1 MRAPEFWRGKS
12 AGAALLSAL
21 LSPLGHVYGCSVR
34 LREARA
40 KPARPKARVVCIG
53 NLTAGGTGKTP
64 LAIALAKKLQAR
76 GAKVVFLTRGYGG
89 KTKGA
94 VEVRAAHRSEDVGD
108 EPLLL
113 KTAAPTVVSPNR
125 ELGARMCDAM
135 GADVIVM
142 DDGHQNFQIAKDL
155 SIVVVGGGGFG
166 NGKLI
171 PAGPLRE
178 PVARGLARADAV
190 ILSGDFRYAL
200 SFTGPVLRSHI
211 VPEDDE
217 GLSGARVFAF
227 AGIGEPDRFFDTL
240 KALGANVAGSRDFPD
255 HHLFSTHEIAALR
268 EAASEKD
275 ARLITT
281 EKDFVRLS
289 ETQREGIAPLR
300 IRAVFDDEDALEALL
315 DRVYPPRN
323 NKAHE

>member
-1 MRAPEFWRGKS
+1 MREPQFWRGKA
-12 AGAALLSAL
+12 AGAAFLSTL
-21 LSPLGHVYGCSVR
+21 LSPLGHAYGCSVR

-64 LAIALAKKLQAR
+64 LAIVFAKRLQAR
-76 GAKVVFLTRGYGG
+76 GAMIVFLSRGYGG
-89 KTKGA
+89 KMKDA
-94 VEVRAAHRSEDVGD
+94 VEVTAAHRAEDVGD

-113 KTAAPTVVSPNR
+113 RAVAPTIVSRNR
-125 ELGARMCDAM
+125 KSGAAMCDAL

-190 ILSGDFRYAL
+190 ILSGGGAHAL
-200 SFTGPVLRSHI
+200 SFPGPVLRSRI
-211 VPEDDE
+211 VPEDGE
-217 GLSGARVFAF
+217 ALSGARVFAF

-268 EAASEKD
+268 EAASEKN

-289 ETQREGIAPLR
+289 EKQREGIAPLR
-300 IRAVFDDEDALEALL
+300 IRAVFDGEDVLEALL

-323 NKAHE
+323 NKTHE

>member
-1 MRAPEFWRGKS
+1 MREPQFWRGKT
-12 AGAALLSAL
+12 AGAAILSTL
-21 LSPLGHVYGCSVR
+21 LSPLGHAYGYSVR
-34 LREARA
+34 IREARA
-40 KPARPKARVVCIG
+40 NPARPKARVVCIG

-64 LAIALAKKLQAR
+64 LAIALAKRLQAR
-76 GAKVVFLTRGYGG
+76 GAMVVFLSRGYGG
-89 KTKGA
+89 KLKDA
-94 VEVRAAHRSEDVGD
+94 VEVTAAHRAEDVGD

-113 KTAAPTVVSPNR
+113 RAVAPTIVSRNR
-125 ELGARMCDAM
+125 KSGARMCDAL

-190 ILSGDFRYAL
+190 ILSGGGEHTL

-211 VPEDDE
+211 VPENDE
-217 GLSGARVFAF
+217 SISGARVFAF

-240 KALGANVAGSRDFPD
+240 KVLGATLAGSRAFPD
-255 HHLFSTHEIAALR
+255 HYPFADGDIAALR
-268 EAASEKD
+268 SAASERN

-289 ETQREGIAPLR
+289 ETQRKDIEPLR

-315 DRVYPPRN
+315 DRVYPSA
-323 NKAHE
+323 KQQGA

>member
-1 MRAPEFWRGKS
+1 MREPAFWRGKT
-12 AGAALLSAL
+12 AGAAILSTL
-21 LSPLGHVYGCSVR
+21 LSPLGLAYGCSVR
-34 LREARA
+34 LNEARA

-64 LAIALAKKLQAR
+64 LAIALAKRLQAR
-76 GAKVVFLTRGYGG
+76 GANVVFLSRGYGG
-89 KTKGA
+89 KTKDA
-94 VEVRAAHRSEDVGD
+94 VEVTAAHPAEDVGD

-113 KTAAPTVVSPNR
+113 RAVAPTIVSRNR
-125 ELGARMCDAM
+125 ELGARMCDKI

-178 PVARGLARADAV
+178 PIARGLARADTV
-190 ILSGDFRYAL
+190 ILSGGGGHAL
-200 SFTGPVLRSHI
+200 SFPGPVLRSRI
-211 VPEDDE
+211 VPEDGE
-217 GLSGARVFAF
+217 ALSGARVFAF

-240 KALGANVAGSRDFPD
+240 KALGSNIAGSRAFAD
-255 HHLFSTHEIAALR
+255 HHPFTDQEIAALHL
-268 EAASEKD
+268 AASEKN

-289 ETQREGIAPLR
+289 EKQREGIAPLR
-300 IRAVFDDEDALEALL
+300 IRAVFDDEDALDALL
-315 DRVYPPRN
+315 DRVYPSRN
-323 NKAHE
+323 NKTHE

>member
-1 MRAPEFWRGKS
+1 MREPAFWRGKT
-12 AGAALLSAL
+12 AGAAFLSTL
-21 LSPLGHVYGCSVR
+21 LSPLGHLYGYSVR
-34 LREARA
+34 LNEARA
-40 KPARPKARVVCIG
+40 NPARPKARVVCIG

-64 LAIALAKKLQAR
+64 LAIALAKRLQAR
-76 GAKVVFLTRGYGG
+76 GAMIVFLSRGYGG
-89 KTKGA
+89 KMKDA
-94 VEVRAAHRSEDVGD
+94 VEVTAAHRAEDVGD

-113 KTAAPTVVSPNR
+113 RTVAPTVVSRNR
-125 ELGARMCDAM
+125 ESGARMCDAL

-190 ILSGDFRYAL
+190 ILSGDFREPL
-200 SFTGPVLRSHI
+200 SFTGPVLRSRI
-211 VPEDDE
+211 VPEDGE
-217 GLSGARVFAF
+217 ALLGVRVFAF

-240 KALGANVAGSRDFPD
+240 KALGSNVVGSRAFPD
-255 HHLFSTHEIAALR
+255 HHPFTDQEIAAFHL
-268 EAASEKD
+268 AASENG

-323 NKAHE
+323 NKTHE